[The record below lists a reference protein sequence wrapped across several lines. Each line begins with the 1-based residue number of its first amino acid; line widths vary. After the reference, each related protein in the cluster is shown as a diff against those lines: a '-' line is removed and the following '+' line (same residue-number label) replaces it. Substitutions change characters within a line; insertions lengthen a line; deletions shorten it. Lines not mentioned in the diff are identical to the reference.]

1 MSFIENSLEDI
12 KFKFSTAY
20 HPQTDAQAKVV
31 NKSLGNL
38 LWCLVGDHVSSWE
51 SYQWLILHI
60 IAQLI
65 VLQEQFFSKLTLAA

>member
-1 MSFIENSLEDI
+1 MMHHTLHLFFFSEVVYLCPTFPIVSYRDFESMSFIENSLEDI

-38 LWCLVGDHVSSWE
+38 L
-51 SYQWLILHI
+51 
-60 IAQLI
+60 
-65 VLQEQFFSKLTLAA
+65 